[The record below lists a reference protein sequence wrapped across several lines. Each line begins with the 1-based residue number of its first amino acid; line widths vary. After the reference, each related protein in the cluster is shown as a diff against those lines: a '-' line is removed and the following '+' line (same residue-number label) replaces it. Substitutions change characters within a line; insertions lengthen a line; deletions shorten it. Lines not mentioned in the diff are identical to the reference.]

1 MWRINLWLVVL
12 LGVFGSLFTAQA
24 AQPSSF
30 ESWLP
35 QFKQQAEAAG
45 IGRDTIESS
54 LSEVRF
60 LPWVIRADRRQPE
73 FNKSLSVYLAD
84 AVSAQRVAQ
93 GRRLLRE
100 NRRLLQ
106 AIAKQYRVQA
116 HYLVALWGIESNY
129 GRTTGKV
136 PILSALATLA
146 YDARRSDYFRAELI
160 TLLRLLDSGKLEK
173 AQLLGSWAGAMGQ
186 LQFMPSTFDSFAV
199 DGNAD
204 GRIDLWNSREDYLSS
219 AANYLHKSGWQ
230 WRYRWGRQVEIPS
243 PFVSAQTGLDFRA
256 PLGVWQGRG
265 VHLPGGEALP
275 QGGLSASLLL
285 PEGEGRSAF
294 LIYENYR
301 VLLRWNRAHSFA
313 LAVGLLADRIA
324 GN

>member
-12 LGVFGSLFTAQA
+12 LCAFYPLFTAQA
-24 AQPSSF
+24 EPPSSF

-45 IGRDTIESS
+45 IGRATIESG

-73 FNKSLSVYLAD
+73 FNKSLSAYLAD
-84 AVSAQRVAQ
+84 AVTAQRVAQ

-100 NRRLLQ
+100 NRSLLQ
-106 AIAKQYRVQA
+106 GIAQKYRVQA

-230 WRYRWGRQVEIPS
+230 WRYRWGRKVKIPS
-243 PFVSAQTGLDFRA
+243 SFDSTQVGLDFRA
-256 PLGVWQGRG
+256 PLRVWQGRG
-265 VHLPGGEALP
+265 VRLPGGEALP
-275 QGGLSASLLL
+275 QDDLAASLVL
-285 PEGEGRSAF
+285 PAGQGGPAF

-313 LAVGLLADRIA
+313 LAVGLLAERIA